1 MREAARACSRA
12 CAPPLASAGIAAA
25 AVAVRAAAAS
35 QVFVD
40 DPGQPLLS
48 DEDAHHLGRVL
59 RLRDGEEVIAADG
72 RGRWART
79 VWRGTQTLEP
89 VTNGT
94 GRRWRRRRAVSEA
107 PAEPALT
114 VAFAPVK
121 GERPE
126 WVVQKLT
133 ELGID
138 RIVPLRSERSVV
150 RWTGARGQA
159 SVEKLRRV
167 AREAAAQCRRVW
179 LPEVCDTVA
188 FADLQ
193 GLGGPGEVVLAQLS
207 GDRPTLA
214 QRVVAVGPEGGWST
228 DELASG
234 LPTVGFGLSVLRA
247 ETAAVTAGAL
257 LASLRTGTVAVAEDR
272 RNDGTPWSRAG
283 PRDR

>member
-1 MREAARACSRA
+1 MREAARACSHA
-12 CAPPLASAGIAAA
+12 CAPPLASANAAA

-48 DEDAHHLGRVL
+48 DEDVHHLGRVL

-79 VWRGTQTLEP
+79 VWRGTATLEP
-89 VTNGT
+89 VTSGT
-94 GRRWRRRRAVSEA
+94 GIGGDGAVLSEA

-179 LPEVCDTVA
+179 LPEVSDTVA

-193 GLGGPGEVVLAQLS
+193 GLGGPGQVVLAQLS

-214 QRVVAVGPEGGWST
+214 QRVVAVGPEGGWSS

-257 LASLRTGTVAVAEDR
+257 LASLRTGTVAVAEE
-272 RNDGTPWSRAG
+272 PQ
-283 PRDR
+283 

>member
-1 MREAARACSRA
+1 
-12 CAPPLASAGIAAA
+12 LASAGPAYAAIT
-25 AVAVRAAAAS
+25 VRAAAAA

-40 DPGQPLLS
+40 TPAHPVLA

-59 RLRDGEEVIAADG
+59 RLRAGEEVIAADG
-72 RGRWART
+72 RGRWARAT
-79 VWRGTQTLEP
+79 WQGDGVLSLVRSAPG
-89 VTNGT
+89 VG
-94 GRRWRRRRAVSEA
+94 GDGAVVSE
-107 PAEPALT
+107 PAASPALT

-150 RWTGARGQA
+150 RWSGARGKA
-159 SVEKLRRV
+159 TVERLRRV

-179 LPEVCDTVA
+179 LPEIADTVGFDELA
-188 FADLQ
+188 T
-193 GLGGPGEVVLAQLS
+193 LGGPGAVVLAQLS
-207 GDRPTLA
+207 GDRPSVR
-214 QRVVAVGPEGGWST
+214 QHVVAVGPEGGWST
-228 DELASG
+228 EELASG

-257 LASLRTGTVAVAEDR
+257 LASLRTGTVAAAEVQ
-272 RNDGTPWSRAG
+272 P
-283 PRDR
+283 

>member
-1 MREAARACSRA
+1 LVSGGVT
-12 CAPPLASAGIAAA
+12 LA
-25 AVAVRAAAAS
+25 AVAVRAAAAA

-40 DPGQPLLS
+40 DPGHPVLAA
-48 DEDAHHLGRVL
+48 DDAHHLGRVL

-72 RGRWART
+72 RGHWART
-79 VWRGTQTLEP
+79 VWRGAATLEA
-89 VTNGT
+89 VTSEDGV
-94 GRRWRRRRAVSEA
+94 GGDGAVQSEA
-107 PAEPALT
+107 RGEPALT

-138 RIVPLRSERSVV
+138 RIVPLRTERSVV

-159 SVEKLRRV
+159 TVEKLRRV

-179 LPEVCDTVA
+179 LPEVGDTTT
-188 FADLQ
+188 FADLRS
-193 GLGGPGEVVLAQLS
+193 LGGPGEVVLAQLS
-207 GDRPTLA
+207 GDRPTLT
-214 QRVVAVGPEGGWST
+214 QHVVAVGPEGGWST
-228 DELASG
+228 NELESG

-257 LASLRTGTVAVAEDR
+257 LASLRMGTVAA
-272 RNDGTPWSRAG
+272 AG
-283 PRDR
+283 ESPP

>member
-1 MREAARACSRA
+1 VPEAARACSHA
-12 CAPPLASAGIAAA
+12 CAPPLASANAAA

-40 DPGQPLLS
+40 DPGRPLLS
-48 DEDAHHLGRVL
+48 DEDVHHLGRVL
-59 RLRDGEEVIAADG
+59 RLRDGEEVIASEG
-72 RGRWART
+72 RGHWART
-79 VWRGTQTLEP
+79 VWRATATLEP
-89 VTNGT
+89 VTSGT
-94 GRRWRRRRAVSEA
+94 GIGGDGAVLFEA

-179 LPEVCDTVA
+179 LPEVSDTVA

-193 GLGGPGEVVLAQLS
+193 GLGGPGQVVLAQLS

-214 QRVVAVGPEGGWST
+214 QRVVAVGPEGGWSS

-257 LASLRTGTVAVAEDR
+257 LASLRTGTVAAAEQ
-272 RNDGTPWSRAG
+272 PQ
-283 PRDR
+283 